1 MQKKT
6 IIRSIFVSLIFTILC
21 FSPIMQYGR
30 AEWTPSDTQLGPSKD
45 TFVSIGGILSEPLSN
60 FGGAETLYVGDG
72 LYGYCVSAIE
82 FDLSELP
89 ENLDTLQFES
99 DIVVYGENTRTLDVY
114 IMEEIDWVEL
124 EVTGLENPF
133 NATEICFTT
142 GSVGNL
148 TQITL
153 TGSTTEI
160 TIDLDDYIDDN
171 GLITLLFTTGALD
184 ESWFTMQS
192 QENQYLSSYSNPPR
206 LEFTVDPAAADDDT
220 DPSNTGTSV
229 GVTLFVLAVI
239 GVIIFLVIKKKK
251 KKEVEMV

>member
-1 MQKKT
+1 MV
-6 IIRSIFVSLIFTILC
+6 ISLIFSIIC
-21 FSPIMQYGR
+21 FSPMMQYGR
-30 AEWTPSDTQLGPSKD
+30 ADWTPSDTQLASSKD
-45 TFVSIGGILSEPLSN
+45 TFVSVGGILSEPLSN
-60 FGGAETLYVGDG
+60 FGGAESLNVGDSF
-72 LYGYCVSAIE
+72 YGYCVSAIE
-82 FDLSELP
+82 FDLSDLP
-89 ENLDTLQFES
+89 ENLETLKFES

-114 IMEEIDWVEL
+114 IMEGIGWEEL

-153 TGSTTEI
+153 TGSTSEM
-160 TIDLDDYIDDN
+160 TIALDDYKDDN

-192 QENQYLSSYSNPPR
+192 KENQYLASYSNPPR
-206 LEFTVDPAAADDDT
+206 LEFTVEEAAD
-220 DPSNTGTSV
+220 DPSNTGNI
-229 GVTLFVLAVI
+229 GAGLFVIAII

-251 KKEVEMV
+251 KKEVDMV

>member
-6 IIRSIFVSLIFTILC
+6 IIRSIFVSLIFSILC
-21 FSPIMQYGR
+21 FSPMIQYGK
-30 AEWTPSDTQLGPSKD
+30 ADWTPSDTQLGPSKD

-72 LYGYCVSAIE
+72 WYGFCVTAIE

-89 ENLDTLQFES
+89 ENLATLKFES

-114 IMEEIDWVEL
+114 IMEGIEWVEL
-124 EVTGLENPF
+124 EETGLENPF
-133 NATEICFTT
+133 NASEICFTT

-153 TGSTTEI
+153 TGSTTEL
-160 TIDLDDYIDDN
+160 TIDLDNYKDDN

-184 ESWFTMQS
+184 DSWFTMQS
-192 QENQYLSSYSNPPR
+192 KENQYLASYSNPPR
-206 LEFTVDPAAADDDT
+206 LELTIEEGAD
-220 DPSNTGTSV
+220 DPSNTGTI
-229 GVTLFVLAVI
+229 GTGLFVIAII
-239 GVIIFLVIKKKK
+239 GVIIFVVIKKKK

>member
-6 IIRSIFVSLIFTILC
+6 KLKTILVSLIFTVLC
-21 FSPIMQYGR
+21 FSPMIQYGK
-30 AEWTPSDTQLGPSKD
+30 ADWTPNDTQLAPSKD

-82 FDLSELP
+82 YNLSELP
-89 ENLDTLQFES
+89 ENIATLQFKS

-114 IMEEIDWVEL
+114 IMEGIDWVEL

-142 GSVGNL
+142 GSLGNL

-160 TIDLDDYIDDN
+160 TIDLDDYKDDN

-220 DPSNTGTSV
+220 DPSNAGTV
-229 GVTLFVLAVI
+229 GGTLFVIAII

>member
-6 IIRSIFVSLIFTILC
+6 IIRSIFISLIFSILC
-21 FSPIMQYGR
+21 FSPIIQYGR
-30 AEWTPSDTQLGPSKD
+30 ADWTPSDTQLGPTKD

-89 ENLDTLQFES
+89 ENISTLQFES
-99 DIVVYGENTRTLDVY
+99 SIVVYGENTRTLDVY
-114 IMEEIDWVEL
+114 IMEGIGWAEL
-124 EVTGLENPF
+124 EETGLDNAF
-133 NATEICFTT
+133 NATDICFTT

-153 TGSTTEI
+153 TGSTANI
-160 TIDLDDYIDDN
+160 TIDLDDYKVDN

-192 QENQYLSSYSNPPR
+192 KENQYLASYSNPPR
-206 LEFTVDPAAADDDT
+206 LEFTVEEEVD
-220 DPSNTGTSV
+220 DPSNTGSI
-229 GVTLFVLAVI
+229 GGTLFAIAII
-239 GVIIFLVIKKKK
+239 GVIIIVVIKKKK
-251 KKEVEMV
+251 KKEVEMI

>member
-1 MQKKT
+1 M
-6 IIRSIFVSLIFTILC
+6 IFSILC
-21 FSPIMQYGR
+21 FSPVIQYGR
-30 AEWTPSDTQLGPSKD
+30 ADWTSSDTQLLPSKD
-45 TFVSIGGILSEPLSN
+45 TFVSIGGTLSEPLSN

-82 FDLSELP
+82 YDLSELP
-89 ENLDTLQFES
+89 ENLASLQFES

-114 IMEEIDWVEL
+114 IMEGINWVEL

-133 NATEICFTT
+133 NASEICFTT

-153 TGSTTEI
+153 TGSTAEI
-160 TIDLDDYIDDN
+160 TIDLDEYKDNN

-192 QENQYLSSYSNPPR
+192 KENQYLASYSNPPR
-206 LEFTVDPAAADDDT
+206 LEFTVEQAADGDT
-220 DPSNTGTSV
+220 DPNNTGSSV
-229 GVTLFVLAVI
+229 GATLFVIAII